1 MRLMPWVILWRG
13 GLGALDLAV
22 LVMLL
27 AVVVVVVVLLLLRV
41 VVGGKV
47 EVVILYHGIT
57 EDDLCD
63 DYGMPQME

>member
-22 LVMLL
+22 LVML
-27 AVVVVVVVLLLLRV
+27 VVVVVLLLLLRV